1 MDSTAHRQAEGTD
14 SLHYR
19 PIKHQLHLQLNFR
32 ATSHPLGFDGSNS
45 PARTRHDA
53 PPGQG
58 ECRATMPKSAHP
70 PISRAPMTTQKY
82 DFRQFQE
89 ELTKLER
96 KVEKQQP
103 AKPLGK
109 KAAAAQRLAM
119 AREEFLG
126 LQKRHGLTV
135 ADVVAFFPEEEGIAY
150 LQELIIAAQAKPRRT
165 RKS

>member
-1 MDSTAHRQAEGTD
+1 MVGAGRVASAPQRTDVRKSGTHRSCPYFMTA
-14 SLHYR
+14 
-19 PIKHQLHLQLNFR
+19 
-32 ATSHPLGFDGSNS
+32 
-45 PARTRHDA
+45 
-53 PPGQG
+53 
-58 ECRATMPKSAHP
+58 
-70 PISRAPMTTQKY
+70 QKY

-89 ELTKLER
+89 ELAKLER

-119 AREEFLG
+119 AREEFLV
-126 LQKRHGLTV
+126 LRNRHNLSV

-150 LQELIIAAQAKPRRT
+150 LQQLIAAAQAKPRRT